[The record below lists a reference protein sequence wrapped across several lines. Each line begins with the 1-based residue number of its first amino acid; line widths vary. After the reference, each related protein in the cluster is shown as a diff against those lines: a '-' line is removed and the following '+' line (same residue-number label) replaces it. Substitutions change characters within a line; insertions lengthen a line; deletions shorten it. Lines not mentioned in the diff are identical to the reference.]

1 MLRGTIMKRT
11 MRILPTVIVGLFVSI
26 GCLHAQQS
34 RAIANC
40 DDFNLD
46 GTASQPLANVTLPPA
61 QKCALRMNNGFLLP
75 DERCTPGAINPTLTV
90 DVLRNP
96 SFRTSCVRGSATSE
110 AEKAGTYA
118 WYNIKHPTQN
128 FGATQTCELDHL
140 ISLELGGADTLDN
153 LWPQCGP
160 NGATLAN
167 RYFKV
172 KDKVE
177 NFLAKQVRDGTMTL
191 QDAQRGIAS
200 DWTQYIDP
208 ALRR

>member
-1 MLRGTIMKRT
+1 MNRIT
-11 MRILPTVIVGLFVSI
+11 RILLNAIVGLFISI
-26 GCLHAQQS
+26 VCPHAQQS

-40 DDFNLD
+40 EDFNLD
-46 GTASQPLANVTLPPA
+46 GTASQPLAKVTLPPA
-61 QKCALRMNNGFLLP
+61 QKCAVRMNNGFLLP
-75 DERCTPGAINPTLTV
+75 DERCTPGAVNPTLTV
-90 DVLRNP
+90 EVLRNP
-96 SFRTSCVRGSATSE
+96 SFRTSCVRGSATSG

-128 FGATQTCELDHL
+128 SGAIQTCELDHL

-160 NGATLAN
+160 DGVPLAK
-167 RYFKV
+167 RYFKI

-200 DWTQYIDP
+200 DWTQYID
-208 ALRR
+208 AAQR